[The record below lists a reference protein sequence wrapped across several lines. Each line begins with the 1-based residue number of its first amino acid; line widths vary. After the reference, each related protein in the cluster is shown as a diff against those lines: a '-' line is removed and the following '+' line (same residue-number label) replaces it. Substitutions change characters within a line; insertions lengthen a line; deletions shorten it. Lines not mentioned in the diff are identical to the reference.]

1 MRHSIETNPPKELVT
16 VKLKAVRE
24 HRGYSKNRLAA
35 MAGIQPGVIGWI
47 ESGRFIPY
55 GPQLARIADALDWPK
70 DRMGELLEPLEIEQ
84 PDFLWEV

>member
-35 MAGIQPGVIGWI
+35 MAGIQPGAKIACIGS
-47 ESGRFIPY
+47 ECFPFIKTGGLGDVMY
-55 GPQLARIADALDWPK
+55 ALP
-70 DRMGELLEPLEIEQ
+70 RALLRRTPLL
-84 PDFLWEV
+84 PRR